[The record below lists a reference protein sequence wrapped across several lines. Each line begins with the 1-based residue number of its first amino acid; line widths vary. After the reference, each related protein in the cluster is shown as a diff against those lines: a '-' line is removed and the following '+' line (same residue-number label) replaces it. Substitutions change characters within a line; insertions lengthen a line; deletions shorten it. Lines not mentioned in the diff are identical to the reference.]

1 VPFDLLYWNGDTT
14 NLPAKWHLSYL
25 TDLYRDNLLV
35 KPGAMAVA
43 GVPLDLSRVTTPA
56 YIQAGREDH
65 IAPPESVW
73 KITDAFAAPCASC
86 SPGRGISRAW
96 STRRRRANIN
106 IGPTTSPPRRSPS
119 SSRGPARPRGAG
131 GRIGPDG
138 CANATRQRSMRPAR
152 AYPARAPAR
161 AGRRTGTLRPTALKS
176 IAALHKGC

>member
-1 VPFDLLYWNGDTT
+1 VPFDLLHWNGDVT

-73 KITDAFAAPCASC
+73 KITDAFAALALRARRVGAYR
-86 SPGRGISRAW
+86 GRGQ
-96 STRRRRANIN
+96 
-106 IGPTTSPPRRSPS
+106 P
-119 SSRGPARPRGAG
+119 AG
-131 GRIGPDG
+131 GGQISILD
-138 CANATRQRSMRPAR
+138 QRPAR
-152 AYPARAPAR
+152 RDARRVRRGGPRDQGELVAGLGRMAARTRLGNGRCDRRAHTRRGPLPALDDAP
-161 AGRRTGTLRPTALKS
+161 GRYVRQR
-176 IAALHKGC
+176 